1 MQILPNRYYWVIMRH
16 GDWEKRGR
24 CIHLRLKE
32 MAPEEKTGYEGTRE
46 QNELPTHQVVFYDF
60 EVYRV
65 LEGKIKKETEDALVL
80 ELGKGKEYE
89 FRPF

>member
-1 MQILPNRYYWVIMRH
+1 MKILPNRYYWVIMRH
-16 GDWEKRGR
+16 GDWEKTGR

-32 MAPEEKTGYEGTRE
+32 MAPEEKDM
-46 QNELPTHQVVFYDF
+46 PTHQVVFYDF
-60 EVYRV
+60 EVSRV